1 MEAKELLSKENIDAV
16 YKEIYAAKEYRKMA
30 DAYQKHRLNGNVVQ
44 AMRIAKKMKDY
55 EIEVFEGVARKYLS
69 KERITT
75 EMILSMS
82 DEDRKNMNILAN
94 SLLLMADVLDSL
106 VVDANSILKK
116 YTGQKSTDF
125 EKLNNLAKE
134 TKSLV
139 NYFDNHLNN
148 EHAQFLFGEC
158 ADNLYKLTFNKAKSF
173 ISKLKKYAEE
183 TNKNASRNAEVA

>member
-1 MEAKELLSKENIDAV
+1 MEVENILSKEAIDAV
-16 YKEIYAAKEYRKMA
+16 YKEIYASREYRKMA

-44 AMRIAKKMKDY
+44 SMRIAKKMKDY
-55 EIEVFEGVARKYLS
+55 EVEVFEGVARKYIS
-69 KERITT
+69 KERITAG
-75 EMILSMS
+75 MILSMS

-125 EKLNNLAKE
+125 EKLNELAKE

-139 NYFDNHLNN
+139 RYFDNHLDN
-148 EHAQFLFGEC
+148 EHAQFLFGEMS
-158 ADNLYKLTFNKAKSF
+158 DNLYKLTFNKAKSF
-173 ISKLKKYAEE
+173 ISKLKKYEE
-183 TNKNASRNAEVA
+183 EINKKAPRHAEVA

>member
-1 MEAKELLSKENIDAV
+1 MEAQEILSKEAIDAV
-16 YKEIYAAKEYRKMA
+16 YKEIYASREYRKMA

-44 AMRIAKKMKDY
+44 SMRLAKKMKDY
-55 EIEVFEGVARKYLS
+55 EVEVFEGVARKYIS
-69 KERITT
+69 RERITAG
-75 EMILSMS
+75 MILSMS

-139 NYFDNHLNN
+139 SYFDNHLDN
-148 EHAQFLFGEC
+148 EQAQFLFGEMS
-158 ADNLYKLTFNKAKSF
+158 DNLYKMTFNKAKSF
-173 ISKLKKYAEE
+173 INKLKKYEEE
-183 TNKNASRNAEVA
+183 TNKNTSRNAEVA

>member
-1 MEAKELLSKENIDAV
+1 MEAQEILSKEAIDAV
-16 YKEIYAAKEYRKMA
+16 YKEIYASREYRKMA
-30 DAYQKHRLNGNVVQ
+30 DAYQDHRLNGNVVQ
-44 AMRIAKKMKDY
+44 SMRIAKKMKDY
-55 EIEVFEGVARKYLS
+55 EVEVFEGVARKYLS
-69 KERITT
+69 KERVTAQ
-75 EMILSMS
+75 MILSMS

-139 NYFDNHLNN
+139 SYFDNHLDN
-148 EHAQFLFGEC
+148 EQAQFLFGEMS
-158 ADNLYKLTFNKAKSF
+158 DNLYKMTFNKAKSF
-173 ISKLKKYAEE
+173 INKLKKYE
-183 TNKNASRNAEVA
+183 

>member
-1 MEAKELLSKENIDAV
+1 MEAQEILSKEAIDAV
-16 YKEIYAAKEYRKMA
+16 YKEIYASREYRKMA
-30 DAYQKHRLNGNVVQ
+30 DAYQDHRLNGNVVQ
-44 AMRIAKKMKDY
+44 SMRIAKKMKDY
-55 EIEVFEGVARKYLS
+55 EVEVFEGVARKYLS
-69 KERITT
+69 KERVTAQ
-75 EMILSMS
+75 MILSMS

-139 NYFDNHLNN
+139 SYFDNHLDN
-148 EHAQFLFGEC
+148 EQAQFLFGEMS
-158 ADNLYKLTFNKAKSF
+158 DNLYKMTFNKAKSF
-173 ISKLKKYAEE
+173 INKLKKYEEE
-183 TNKNASRNAEVA
+183 TNKNTSRNAEVA

>member
-1 MEAKELLSKENIDAV
+1 MEAQEILSKEAIDAV
-16 YKEIYAAKEYRKMA
+16 YKEIYASREYRKMA
-30 DAYQKHRLNGNVVQ
+30 DAYQNHRLNGNVVQ
-44 AMRIAKKMKDY
+44 SMRIAKKMKDY
-55 EIEVFEGVARKYLS
+55 EVEVFEGVARKYLS
-69 KERITT
+69 KERVTAQ
-75 EMILSMS
+75 MILSMS

-139 NYFDNHLNN
+139 SYFDNHLDN
-148 EHAQFLFGEC
+148 EQAQFLFGEMS
-158 ADNLYKLTFNKAKSF
+158 DNLYKMTFNKAKSF
-173 ISKLKKYAEE
+173 INKLKKYEEE
-183 TNKNASRNAEVA
+183 TNKNTTRNAEVA

>member
-1 MEAKELLSKENIDAV
+1 MEAQEILSKEAIDAV
-16 YKEIYAAKEYRKMA
+16 YKEIYASREYRKMA
-30 DAYQKHRLNGNVVQ
+30 DAYQDHRLNGNVVQ
-44 AMRIAKKMKDY
+44 SMRIAKKMKDY
-55 EIEVFEGVARKYLS
+55 EVEVFEGVARKYLS
-69 KERITT
+69 KERVTAQ
-75 EMILSMS
+75 MILSMS

-139 NYFDNHLNN
+139 SYFDNHLDN
-148 EHAQFLFGEC
+148 EQAQFLFGEMS
-158 ADNLYKLTFNKAKSF
+158 DNLYKMTFNKAKSF
-173 ISKLKKYAEE
+173 INKLKKYEEE
-183 TNKNASRNAEVA
+183 TNKNATRNAEVA